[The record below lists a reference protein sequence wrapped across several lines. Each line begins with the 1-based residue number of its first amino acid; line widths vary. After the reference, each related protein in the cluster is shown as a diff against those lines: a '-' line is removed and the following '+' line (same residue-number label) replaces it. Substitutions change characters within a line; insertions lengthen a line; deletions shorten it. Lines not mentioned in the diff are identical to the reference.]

1 MKLFIYEHITSGAL
15 SGNSLPVSLANE
27 GHVMLMAVLHDCAY
41 LSGIFINTMR
51 DQRLKAIAFIEH
63 HPQHNCHF
71 ISTQTQYAQSWQH
84 CLNTADAVL
93 IIAPETDSLLV
104 ELQQQALAAN
114 KLIIGCQPNAIKL
127 ATDKNKCNKH
137 LIKHGI
143 AAVETTLAK
152 HWLTAAFTSPS
163 GYILKPTDGAGCIN
177 TFYFNNSNELQKH
190 LSSQEVATLDRL
202 IVQPY
207 VEGISASL
215 SLLASNDDIEV
226 LAINRQ
232 YINRFQQQLKLTA
245 CTINDLSA
253 IPLSIEEACE
263 LAQQIHKAIPG
274 LWGHI
279 GIDLIV
285 TDSSTFVIDINPRLT
300 SSYIALSSSLNIN
313 PMSRLFEMKKHTLSA
328 LPPITQR
335 NKIELK
341 L

>member
-41 LSGIFINTMR
+41 LSGMFINTMR
-51 DQRLKAIAFIEH
+51 DQRLKAIKFIDDD
-63 HPQHNCHF
+63 PQHNCHF
-71 ISTQTQYAQSWQH
+71 ISTQTQYAQCWQH

-93 IIAPETDSLLV
+93 IIAPETDNLLV

-127 ATDKNKCNKH
+127 ATDKNKCNEH
-137 LIKHGI
+137 LIKHSI
-143 AAVETTLAK
+143 AVVETTLAY
-152 HWLTAAFTSPS
+152 HWLTTPFTSPS

-177 TFYFNNSNELQKH
+177 TYYFNDRKELQKH
-190 LSSQEVATLDRL
+190 LSSQEIATLDRL

-207 VEGISASL
+207 VEGISTSL

-232 YINRFQQQLKLTA
+232 YINQFQQQLKLTA

-253 IPLSIEEACE
+253 IPLPLEEAYR

-285 TDSSTFVIDINPRLT
+285 TDSSAFVIDINPRLT

>member
-15 SGNSLPVSLANE
+15 SGDSLPVSLANE

-41 LSGIFINTMR
+41 LSGMSINTMR
-51 DQRLKAIAFIEH
+51 DQRLKAIEFIDD
-63 HPQHNCHF
+63 HPQHDCHF
-71 ISTQTQYAQSWQH
+71 ISTQTQYAQCWQH
-84 CLNTADAVL
+84 CLDTADAVL
-93 IIAPETDSLLV
+93 IIAPETDNLLV

-137 LIKHGI
+137 LIKHSI
-143 AAVETTLAK
+143 AVVETTLAY
-152 HWLTAAFTSPS
+152 HWLTTPFTSPS

-177 TFYFNNSNELQKH
+177 TYYFNNSDELQRH
-190 LSSQEVATLDRL
+190 LSSQELATLDRL

-232 YINRFQQQLKLTA
+232 NITQFQQQLKLTS

-253 IPLSIEEACE
+253 IPLSIEKASK

-285 TDSSTFVIDINPRLT
+285 TDSSAFVTDINPRLT
-300 SSYIALSSSLNIN
+300 SSYIGLSSSLNIN
-313 PMSRLFEMKKHTLSA
+313 PMSRLFEMKKNTLSS

-335 NKIELK
+335 NRIEVK

>member
-27 GHVMLMAVLHDCAY
+27 GHAMLMAVLHDCAY
-41 LSGIFINTMR
+41 LNGMLINTMR
-51 DQRLKAIAFIEH
+51 DQRLKAIEFIDD

-71 ISTQTQYAQSWQH
+71 ISTQTQYAQCWQH
-84 CLNTADAVL
+84 CLDIADAVL
-93 IIAPETDSLLV
+93 IIAPETDNLLV
-104 ELQQQALAAN
+104 GLQQQALAAN

-127 ATDKNKCNKH
+127 ATDKNKCNEH
-137 LIKHGI
+137 LIKHSI
-143 AAVETTLAK
+143 AVVETTLAY
-152 HWLTAAFTSPS
+152 HWLTTPFTSPP

-177 TFYFNNSNELQKH
+177 TYYFNNSDELQRH
-190 LSSQEVATLDRL
+190 LSSQELATLHRL

-232 YINRFQQQLKLTA
+232 NIAQFQQQLKVTS

-253 IPLSIEEACE
+253 IPLSIEKASK

-285 TDSSTFVIDINPRLT
+285 TDSSAFVTDINPRLT
-300 SSYIALSSSLNIN
+300 SSYIGLSSSLNIN
-313 PMSRLFEMKKHTLSA
+313 PMSRLFEMKKNTLSF

-335 NKIELK
+335 NRIEVK